1 MCNFADVNKNLSMDI
16 GERDRDSK
24 RLQAVNHH
32 GLAGAEL
39 VCIFASP
46 YTHPN
51 DSIDMEN
58 REIYKAI
65 KSIADELCSDGKTF
79 LRADL
84 AYELKKYGV
93 AGDSSEVGSLVYDA
107 YCFYGNDSNIS
118 IAFVTNNARTT
129 IVADYKLNHCL
140 EQGDMGDALAIAENE
155 LQATEHSLDKLQDM
169 IALNLGAA
177 LAKGSSKADWL
188 TGTSGVKEVRG
199 KASVMFDRYAKLVE
213 AYRYAGDS
221 VRANI
226 SDFNS
231 LRSDIEATY
240 REYALRLIDLYG
252 DSIKM
257 VSPEL
262 FDFNQVEWLDVDQ
275 MLRQIEL
282 EYSKIQDKCGV
293 LIAEIADSFRTSLQ
307 GSMSAYRSAAGSSKT
322 LGLAMAGLGMLDHY
336 MAASE
341 KANRLCGDL
350 QQLQTSVKHDATRIK
365 ADMGRLTVIYKTL
378 NDVVIPKS
386 NVYLRFASQ
395 LMDSDFR
402 SMTDALYGE
411 ASVRPLEEERR
422 ELLRQM
428 RSAEMEMND
437 HLQNIDVYQSL
448 VGELTTTLE
457 AKRPSYQDAKR
468 RKPSK
473 PFFLLNWLTLGTAR
487 RNYYRNYS
495 EWDAVCTP
503 LIREFDNMQVDL
515 KLDREE
521 LLSHQEAAKATKSE
535 HARLA
540 ARLDA
545 VSREIRSKVVCSD
558 ELKLKMLKHLRDVV
572 AMLRLGR
579 EIAESRL
586 DEKLLHSVD
595 IADFKET
602 AKLPADVEQNLS
614 EFTNLLADHLHADHR
629 MAVRLLDGVE
639 QVAAGVDNRLY
650 GPTSRQEAQPPTY
663 TDEELGMVEAKAEE
677 VLQRGVALLNS
688 VAQLKLQQLNGRI
701 AAAAYD
707 EQLDHYKKMFK
718 GYLDRI
724 DDKSAYLRQ
733 VFRRINLADN
743 EQERKQA
750 MEMLSDI
757 SGYTL
762 SMQDFNDFIN
772 GNKQIEL

>member
-226 SDFNS
+226 SDFTS

-262 FDFNQVEWLDVDQ
+262 FDFNQVEFLDVDQ

-545 VSREIRSKVVCSD
+545 VSREIRSKIVCSD

-572 AMLRLGR
+572 AMLKLGR

-614 EFTNLLADHLHADHR
+614 EFTNLLADHLHADRR

-639 QVAAGVDNRLY
+639 QVAGDVDNRLY

-663 TDEELGMVEAKAEE
+663 IDEELGMVEAKAEE
-677 VLQRGVALLNS
+677 VLQRGVALLDS

-707 EQLDHYKKMFK
+707 EQLDHYKEIFK

-724 DDKSAYLRQ
+724 DDKNAYLRQ

-743 EQERKQA
+743 EEERKQA

-762 SMQDFNDFIN
+762 SMQDFSDFMN

>member
-1 MCNFADVNKNLSMDI
+1 MD
-16 GERDRDSK
+16 
-24 RLQAVNHH
+24 LQ
-32 GLAGAEL
+32 GAEL

-51 DSIDMEN
+51 DSIDMED

-155 LQATEHSLDKLQDM
+155 LQATENSLDKLQGM

-177 LAKGSSKADWL
+177 LAKGSSKAADWL

-226 SDFNS
+226 SDFTS

-262 FDFNQVEWLDVDQ
+262 FDFNQVEFLDVDQ

-336 MAASE
+336 MA
-341 KANRLCGDL
+341 
-350 QQLQTSVKHDATRIK
+350 
-365 ADMGRLTVIYKTL
+365 
-378 NDVVIPKS
+378 P
-386 NVYLRFASQ
+386 
-395 LMDSDFR
+395 
-402 SMTDALYGE
+402 
-411 ASVRPLEEERR
+411 
-422 ELLRQM
+422 
-428 RSAEMEMND
+428 
-437 HLQNIDVYQSL
+437 
-448 VGELTTTLE
+448 
-457 AKRPSYQDAKR
+457 
-468 RKPSK
+468 
-473 PFFLLNWLTLGTAR
+473 AR
-487 RNYYRNYS
+487 RPTG
-495 EWDAVCTP
+495 C
-503 LIREFDNMQVDL
+503 
-515 KLDREE
+515 
-521 LLSHQEAAKATKSE
+521 AAT
-535 HARLA
+535 
-540 ARLDA
+540 
-545 VSREIRSKVVCSD
+545 CSSC
-558 ELKLKMLKHLRDVV
+558 R
-572 AMLRLGR
+572 
-579 EIAESRL
+579 
-586 DEKLLHSVD
+586 
-595 IADFKET
+595 
-602 AKLPADVEQNLS
+602 PA
-614 EFTNLLADHLHADHR
+614 
-629 MAVRLLDGVE
+629 
-639 QVAAGVDNRLY
+639 
-650 GPTSRQEAQPPTY
+650 
-663 TDEELGMVEAKAEE
+663 
-677 VLQRGVALLNS
+677 
-688 VAQLKLQQLNGRI
+688 
-701 AAAAYD
+701 
-707 EQLDHYKKMFK
+707 
-718 GYLDRI
+718 
-724 DDKSAYLRQ
+724 
-733 VFRRINLADN
+733 
-743 EQERKQA
+743 
-750 MEMLSDI
+750 
-757 SGYTL
+757 
-762 SMQDFNDFIN
+762 
-772 GNKQIEL
+772 

>member
-545 VSREIRSKVVCSD
+545 VSREIRSKIVCSD

-572 AMLRLGR
+572 AMLKLGR

-586 DEKLLHSVD
+586 DEKLLRSVD
-595 IADFKET
+595 ITDFKET

-614 EFTNLLADHLHADHR
+614 EFTNLLADHLHADRH

-639 QVAAGVDNRLY
+639 QVAGDIDNRLY
-650 GPTSRQEAQPPTY
+650 GPTFRQEAQPPTY

-677 VLQRGVALLNS
+677 VLQRGVALLDS

-718 GYLDRI
+718 GYLDKI

-733 VFRRINLADN
+733 VFTRINLADS

-750 MEMLSDI
+750 MEMLSDL

>member
-140 EQGDMGDALAIAENE
+140 EQGDMGDALALAENE

-240 REYALRLIDLYG
+240 RKYALRLIDLYG

-545 VSREIRSKVVCSD
+545 VSREIRSKIVCSD

-572 AMLRLGR
+572 AMLKLGR

-586 DEKLLHSVD
+586 DEKLLRSVD
-595 IADFKET
+595 ITDFKET

-614 EFTNLLADHLHADHR
+614 EFTNLLADHLHADRH

-639 QVAAGVDNRLY
+639 QVAGDIDNRLY
-650 GPTSRQEAQPPTY
+650 GPTFRQEAQPPIY

-677 VLQRGVALLNS
+677 VLQRGVALLDS

-718 GYLDRI
+718 GYLDKI

-733 VFRRINLADN
+733 VFTRINLADS

-750 MEMLSDI
+750 MEMLSDL

>member
-1 MCNFADVNKNLSMDI
+1 
-16 GERDRDSK
+16 
-24 RLQAVNHH
+24 
-32 GLAGAEL
+32 
-39 VCIFASP
+39 
-46 YTHPN
+46 
-51 DSIDMEN
+51 
-58 REIYKAI
+58 
-65 KSIADELCSDGKTF
+65 
-79 LRADL
+79 
-84 AYELKKYGV
+84 
-93 AGDSSEVGSLVYDA
+93 
-107 YCFYGNDSNIS
+107 
-118 IAFVTNNARTT
+118 
-129 IVADYKLNHCL
+129 
-140 EQGDMGDALAIAENE
+140 
-155 LQATEHSLDKLQDM
+155 
-169 IALNLGAA
+169 
-177 LAKGSSKADWL
+177 
-188 TGTSGVKEVRG
+188 
-199 KASVMFDRYAKLVE
+199 
-213 AYRYAGDS
+213 
-221 VRANI
+221 
-226 SDFNS
+226 
-231 LRSDIEATY
+231 
-240 REYALRLIDLYG
+240 
-252 DSIKM
+252 M

-275 MLRQIEL
+275 MLRKIEL
-282 EYSKIQDKCGV
+282 EYSRIQDKCGV
-293 LIAEIADSFRTSLQ
+293 LIAEISDSFRTSLQ

-341 KANRLCGDL
+341 KANRLRGDL

-365 ADMGRLTVIYKTL
+365 ADMGRLIVIHKTL

-428 RSAEMEMND
+428 KSAEMEMND

-448 VGELTTTLE
+448 VGELTSTLE
-457 AKRPSYQDAKR
+457 AKRPSYQDANR

-495 EWDAVCTP
+495 EWDAVCAP

-515 KLDREE
+515 KLDQEE
-521 LLSHQEAAKATKSE
+521 LLAHQEAAKATKSE

-545 VSREIRSKVVCSD
+545 VSREIRSKIVCSD

-586 DEKLLHSVD
+586 DEKLLRSVD
-595 IADFKET
+595 IPDFRET
-602 AKLPADVEQNLS
+602 THLPADVEQNLA
-614 EFTNLLADHLHADHR
+614 EFTNLLADNLHADRR

-639 QVAAGVDNRLY
+639 QVAGDNNRLY
-650 GPTSRQEAQPPTY
+650 GSTSQHEGQAPAY
-663 TDEELGMVEAKAEE
+663 TDEELDMVEAKAEE
-677 VLQRGVALLNS
+677 VLQRGVALLDS

-707 EQLDHYKKMFK
+707 EQLDHYKETFK
-718 GYLDRI
+718 GYLDKI

-733 VFRRINLADN
+733 VFTRINLAGS
-743 EQERKQA
+743 EEERRQA
-750 MEMLSDI
+750 MEMLSDL

-762 SMQDFNDFIN
+762 SMQDFSDFMN

>member
-155 LQATEHSLDKLQDM
+155 LQATEHSLDKLQDV

-177 LAKGSSKADWL
+177 LAKGSSKAADWL

-226 SDFNS
+226 SDFTS

-262 FDFNQVEWLDVDQ
+262 FDFNQVEFLDVDQ

-336 MAASE
+336 MVSSE
-341 KANRLCGDL
+341 KANRLRGDL

-448 VGELTTTLE
+448 VGELTTTLVGE
-457 AKRPSYQDAKR
+457 APQLSGRQTAQALEAILPAQLADAGHG
-468 RKPSK
+468 P
-473 PFFLLNWLTLGTAR
+473 P
-487 RNYYRNYS
+487 
-495 EWDAVCTP
+495 
-503 LIREFDNMQVDL
+503 Q
-515 KLDREE
+515 
-521 LLSHQEAAKATKSE
+521 LLSQLFGVGR
-535 HARLA
+535 RL
-540 ARLDA
+540 
-545 VSREIRSKVVCSD
+545 
-558 ELKLKMLKHLRDVV
+558 H
-572 AMLRLGR
+572 
-579 EIAESRL
+579 
-586 DEKLLHSVD
+586 
-595 IADFKET
+595 
-602 AKLPADVEQNLS
+602 PADQ
-614 EFTNLLADHLHADHR
+614 
-629 MAVRLLDGVE
+629 GV
-639 QVAAGVDNRLY
+639 
-650 GPTSRQEAQPPTY
+650 
-663 TDEELGMVEAKAEE
+663 
-677 VLQRGVALLNS
+677 
-688 VAQLKLQQLNGRI
+688 
-701 AAAAYD
+701 
-707 EQLDHYKKMFK
+707 
-718 GYLDRI
+718 
-724 DDKSAYLRQ
+724 
-733 VFRRINLADN
+733 
-743 EQERKQA
+743 
-750 MEMLSDI
+750 
-757 SGYTL
+757 
-762 SMQDFNDFIN
+762 
-772 GNKQIEL
+772 

>member
-1 MCNFADVNKNLSMDI
+1 
-16 GERDRDSK
+16 
-24 RLQAVNHH
+24 
-32 GLAGAEL
+32 
-39 VCIFASP
+39 
-46 YTHPN
+46 
-51 DSIDMEN
+51 MEN

-140 EQGDMGDALAIAENE
+140 EQGDKADALAIAENE
-155 LQATEHSLDKLQDM
+155 LLATENSLDKLQDM

-177 LAKGSSKADWL
+177 LAKGSSKAADWL

-213 AYRYAGDS
+213 AYRYAGDN
-221 VRANI
+221 VRGNI
-226 SDFNS
+226 SDFTS

-336 MAASE
+336 MASSE
-341 KANRLCGDL
+341 KANRLRGDL

-365 ADMGRLTVIYKTL
+365 ADMGRLIVIYKTL
-378 NDVVIPKS
+378 NDIVIPKA

-422 ELLRQM
+422 ELLCQM
-428 RSAEMEMND
+428 KSAEMEMND

-473 PFFLLNWLTLGTAR
+473 PFFLLNLLTLGTAR
-487 RNYYRNYS
+487 RNYYCNYS

-545 VSREIRSKVVCSD
+545 VSREIRSKIVCSD

-572 AMLRLGR
+572 AMLKLGR

-586 DEKLLHSVD
+586 DEKLLRSVD
-595 IADFKET
+595 ITDFKEI

-614 EFTNLLADHLHADHR
+614 EFTNLLADHLHADRR
-629 MAVRLLDGVE
+629 MAVRLLDGVG
-639 QVAAGVDNRLY
+639 QVAGDVDNRLY
-650 GPTSRQEAQPPTY
+650 GPTSRQEAQAPTY

-677 VLQRGVALLNS
+677 VLQRGVALLDS

-707 EQLDHYKKMFK
+707 EQLDHYKEMFK
-718 GYLDRI
+718 GYLDKI

-733 VFRRINLADN
+733 VFRRINLADS

-762 SMQDFNDFIN
+762 SMQDFSDFMN

>member
-16 GERDRDSK
+16 GEGDRDSK

-32 GLAGAEL
+32 GLAGGGTCL
-39 VCIFASP
+39 YLCL
-46 YTHPN
+46 THPN

-155 LQATEHSLDKLQDM
+155 LQATENSLDKLQGM

-177 LAKGSSKADWL
+177 LAKGSSKAADWL

-226 SDFNS
+226 SDFTS

-336 MAASE
+336 MVSSE
-341 KANRLCGDL
+341 KANRLRGDL

-365 ADMGRLTVIYKTL
+365 ADMERLTVIYKTL
-378 NDVVIPKS
+378 NDIVIPKS

-495 EWDAVCTP
+495 EWDSVCTP

-521 LLSHQEAAKATKSE
+521 FLSHQEAAKATKSE

-572 AMLRLGR
+572 AMLKLGR

-586 DEKLLHSVD
+586 DEKLLRSVD
-595 IADFKET
+595 ITDFKET

-614 EFTNLLADHLHADHR
+614 EFTNLLADHLHADRR

-639 QVAAGVDNRLY
+639 QVAGDNNRLY

-663 TDEELGMVEAKAEE
+663 TDEELDMVEAKAEE
-677 VLQRGVALLNS
+677 VLQRGVALLDS

-707 EQLDHYKKMFK
+707 EQLDHYKEIFK

-733 VFRRINLADN
+733 VFRRINLADS

>member
-140 EQGDMGDALAIAENE
+140 EQGDMGDALALAENE

-240 REYALRLIDLYG
+240 RKYALRLIDLYG

-545 VSREIRSKVVCSD
+545 VSREIRSKIVCSD

-572 AMLRLGR
+572 AMLKLGR

-586 DEKLLHSVD
+586 DEKLLRSVD
-595 IADFKET
+595 ITDFKET

-614 EFTNLLADHLHADHR
+614 EFTNLLADHLHADRH

-639 QVAAGVDNRLY
+639 QVAGDIDNRLY
-650 GPTSRQEAQPPTY
+650 GPTFRQEAQPPTY

-677 VLQRGVALLNS
+677 VLQRGVALLDS

-718 GYLDRI
+718 GYLDKI

-733 VFRRINLADN
+733 VFTRINLADS

-750 MEMLSDI
+750 MEMLSDL

>member
-1 MCNFADVNKNLSMDI
+1 
-16 GERDRDSK
+16 
-24 RLQAVNHH
+24 
-32 GLAGAEL
+32 
-39 VCIFASP
+39 
-46 YTHPN
+46 
-51 DSIDMEN
+51 
-58 REIYKAI
+58 
-65 KSIADELCSDGKTF
+65 
-79 LRADL
+79 
-84 AYELKKYGV
+84 
-93 AGDSSEVGSLVYDA
+93 
-107 YCFYGNDSNIS
+107 
-118 IAFVTNNARTT
+118 
-129 IVADYKLNHCL
+129 
-140 EQGDMGDALAIAENE
+140 
-155 LQATEHSLDKLQDM
+155 
-169 IALNLGAA
+169 
-177 LAKGSSKADWL
+177 
-188 TGTSGVKEVRG
+188 
-199 KASVMFDRYAKLVE
+199 
-213 AYRYAGDS
+213 
-221 VRANI
+221 
-226 SDFNS
+226 
-231 LRSDIEATY
+231 
-240 REYALRLIDLYG
+240 
-252 DSIKM
+252 
-257 VSPEL
+257 
-262 FDFNQVEWLDVDQ
+262 
-275 MLRQIEL
+275 
-282 EYSKIQDKCGV
+282 
-293 LIAEIADSFRTSLQ
+293 
-307 GSMSAYRSAAGSSKT
+307 MSAYRSAAGSSKT

-336 MAASE
+336 MVSSE
-341 KANRLCGDL
+341 KANRLRGDL

-378 NDVVIPKS
+378 NDIVIPKS

-395 LMDSDFR
+395 LMDSGFR

-428 RSAEMEMND
+428 KSAEMEMND

-545 VSREIRSKVVCSD
+545 VSREIRSKIVCSD

-572 AMLRLGR
+572 AMLKLGR

-614 EFTNLLADHLHADHR
+614 EFTNLLADHLHADRH

-639 QVAAGVDNRLY
+639 QVAGDIDNRLY

-663 TDEELGMVEAKAEE
+663 TDEELDMVEAKAEE
-677 VLQRGVALLNS
+677 VLQRGVALLDS

-707 EQLDHYKKMFK
+707 EQLDHYKEIFK

-733 VFRRINLADN
+733 VFRRINLADS

-750 MEMLSDI
+750 MEMLSDL

>member
-1 MCNFADVNKNLSMDI
+1 MD
-16 GERDRDSK
+16 
-24 RLQAVNHH
+24 LQ
-32 GLAGAEL
+32 GAEL
-39 VCIFASP
+39 VSIFASP

-51 DSIDMEN
+51 DSIDMGN

-155 LQATEHSLDKLQDM
+155 LQATENSLDKLQGM

-177 LAKGSSKADWL
+177 LAKGSSKAADWL

-221 VRANI
+221 VRVNI
-226 SDFNS
+226 SDFTS

-293 LIAEIADSFRTSLQ
+293 LIAEIADGFRTSLQ

-336 MAASE
+336 MASSE
-341 KANRLCGDL
+341 KANRLRGDL

-365 ADMGRLTVIYKTL
+365 ADMGRLIVIYKTL
-378 NDVVIPKS
+378 NDIVIPKA

-515 KLDREE
+515 KLDQEE

-545 VSREIRSKVVCSD
+545 VSREIRRKIVCSD

-572 AMLRLGR
+572 AMLKLGR

-586 DEKLLHSVD
+586 DEKLLRSVD

-614 EFTNLLADHLHADHR
+614 EFTNLLADHLHADRH

-639 QVAAGVDNRLY
+639 QVAGDIDNRLY

-677 VLQRGVALLNS
+677 VLQRGVALLDS

-718 GYLDRI
+718 GYLERI

-733 VFRRINLADN
+733 VFRRINLADS

-750 MEMLSDI
+750 MEMLSDL

-762 SMQDFNDFIN
+762 SMQDFSDFMN

>member
-1 MCNFADVNKNLSMDI
+1 
-16 GERDRDSK
+16 
-24 RLQAVNHH
+24 
-32 GLAGAEL
+32 
-39 VCIFASP
+39 
-46 YTHPN
+46 
-51 DSIDMEN
+51 MEN
-58 REIYKAI
+58 REIYKTI

-84 AYELKKYGV
+84 AYELKRYGV

-107 YCFYGNDSNIS
+107 YCFYGNDSNIG

-140 EQGDMGDALAIAENE
+140 EQGDKADALAIAENE
-155 LQATEHSLDKLQDM
+155 LQATENSLDKLQDM

-177 LAKGSSKADWL
+177 LAKGSSKAADWL

-221 VRANI
+221 VRGNI
-226 SDFNS
+226 SDFTS

-336 MAASE
+336 MASSE
-341 KANRLCGDL
+341 KANRLRGDL

-365 ADMGRLTVIYKTL
+365 ADMGRLIVIYKTL
-378 NDVVIPKS
+378 NDIVIPKA

-428 RSAEMEMND
+428 KSAEMEMND

-487 RNYYRNYS
+487 RNYNRNYS

-545 VSREIRSKVVCSD
+545 VSREIRSKIVCSD

-572 AMLRLGR
+572 AMLKLGR

-586 DEKLLHSVD
+586 DEKLLRSVD
-595 IADFKET
+595 ITNFKET

-614 EFTNLLADHLHADHR
+614 EFTNLLADHLHADRR

-639 QVAAGVDNRLY
+639 QVAGDNNRLY

-677 VLQRGVALLNS
+677 VLQRGVALLDS

-707 EQLDHYKKMFK
+707 EQLDHYKEMFK
-718 GYLDRI
+718 GYLDKI

-733 VFRRINLADN
+733 VFRRINLADS

-762 SMQDFNDFIN
+762 SMQDFSDFMN